1 LQSGTTI
8 ASIAR
13 MGVAG
18 LFSVFAML
26 LTQTQ
31 LNNLMFGSSESV
43 DLTDKMNVLVRL
55 LVVVCVGVISY
66 LLAAWII
73 RVPEITLAY
82 RVIREKLSSKVK
94 S

>member
-1 LQSGTTI
+1 
-8 ASIAR
+8 
-13 MGVAG
+13 
-18 LFSVFAML
+18 
-26 LTQTQ
+26 
-31 LNNLMFGSSESV
+31 
-43 DLTDKMNVLVRL
+43 MNVLVRL

-82 RVIREKLSSKVK
+82 RVIREKLGSKVK